1 MSRARSRTPRGFTL
15 FELLVVLLVASLI
28 AGTGYALLAPWAQER
43 KLRAGAEKL
52 AAALE
57 FGRDV
62 ARLEG
67 RAVRVRVAPA
77 GEPGGNCIHVSYAQ
91 SGEDVVHPLTKSAFV
106 VNFDTDP
113 PLRGIQIEVSAA
125 GGDDTVDFDARGQVV
140 DETARF
146 TLQCGGLQSYVRVE
160 RYSGRVLI
168 DAPGDA
174 TDEVP
179 VPIEPPIAH

>member
-28 AGTGYALLAPWAQER
+28 ASTGYSLLAPWAQER

-57 FGRDV
+57 LGRDV

-77 GEPGGNCIHVSYAQ
+77 GAAGGNSVHVTYALG
-91 SGEDVVHPLTKSAFV
+91 GEAVVHPLTKSAFV
-106 VNFDTDP
+106 VDFEGDP
-113 PLRGIQIEVSAA
+113 PLQGIRITASAA
-125 GGDDTVDFDARGQVV
+125 GGDDTVEFDAHGQVV
-140 DETARF
+140 DASTRF
-146 TLQCGGLQSYVRVE
+146 TLECGGPRSLVSVE
-160 RYSGRVLI
+160 PHSGRVLI
-168 DAPGDA
+168 DAAGEDLNA
-174 TDEVP
+174 EP
-179 VPIEPPIAH
+179 VFEPPIVN

>member
-15 FELLVVLLVASLI
+15 FELLVVLIVASLI

-43 KLRAGAEKL
+43 KLRAGTERL

-67 RAVRVRVAPA
+67 RAVRVRVAAA
-77 GEPGGNCIHVSYAQ
+77 GTSGGNSVHVIYAE
-91 SGEDVVHPLTKSAFV
+91 SGADVVHPLTKAAFV
-106 VNFDTDP
+106 LDFAGDP
-113 PLRGIQIEVSAA
+113 PLRGVEITASAA
-125 GGDDTVDFDARGQVV
+125 GGDDTVDFDAQGQVV
-140 DETARF
+140 DDDTRF
-146 TLQCGGLQSYVRVE
+146 TLECGGMQSHVRVE
-160 RYSGRVLI
+160 RYSGRVVI

-174 TDEVP
+174 TDEAPVP
-179 VPIEPPIAH
+179 VEPPRAP